1 MSIYSDIVSSTDLG
15 HDPTAYVEVGEITL
29 PSDAK
34 FPVALMALLV
44 LHTRAADEAF
54 SGVLRVSSD
63 DLGYGRQTF
72 VVGPYAGCAPATNI
86 GETPIR
92 PEVVPLFW
100 KPQKGKDASKAS
112 ILIEYAP
119 ALPDP
124 AAGVSGVVSCIFE
137 GGKNPTPENV
147 LDWISHGM
155 CYRASG
161 HDQIDLAAGA
171 ALATK
176 LGDLKVP
183 GWAKAI
189 TGIKSILMPNDFA
202 AGEEVNGYIELESTM
217 PNFGP
222 QKWPLGVGQ
231 NAGLGTA
238 VGHGMHAGK
247 VDLMGMYMPCT
258 GKTEDITVTLN
269 MVVVLSNASGG
280 NMSLSWM

>member
-1 MSIYSDIVSSTDLG
+1 MSIYSDIVTSTNLG
-15 HDPTAYVEVGEITL
+15 HDPTAFVEVGEITL

-34 FPVALMALLV
+34 FVTHLLALMVA
-44 LHTRAADEAF
+44 HTRAADEAL
-54 SGVLRVSSD
+54 SGVLRISSD

-72 VVGPYAGCAPATNI
+72 TIGPYCGVGPATNI
-86 GETPIR
+86 GETAIR

-119 ALPDP
+119 SLPDM
-124 AAGVSGVVSCIFE
+124 AAGMSGVVACVFE
-137 GGKNPTPENV
+137 AGKNPTPENII
-147 LDWISHGM
+147 DWISHGM

-171 ALATK
+171 ALATE

-189 TGIKSILMPNDFA
+189 TGIKSVLMPDAFA

-217 PNFGP
+217 SNFGP

-238 VGHGMHAGK
+238 VGHGMHASK
-247 VDLMGMYMPCT
+247 VDLLGMYIPCT

-269 MVVVLSNASGG
+269 MAVVLSNASAG
-280 NMSLSWM
+280 NVSLSWM